1 MQDSRS
7 SVNDVSRYVGWL
19 IAGLVIFT
27 LSCSSGMFIS
37 FCTAIGLAASIRNSQ
52 LSPIFAYV
60 LEGIAMTLA
69 GGTVSGIIS
78 AFLGNLLFQSELAAH
93 RRRYRMV
100 VLGTLIGYIITT
112 CLFEVCN
119 KLSLAP
125 INFIF
130 ATGTFIG
137 GGIAGLL
144 QWQVLRRVVRG
155 AWIWIPIVAVSWTIV
170 SLIFLSIMSF
180 LAMVGPL
187 D

>member
-93 RRRYRMV
+93 RGGV
-100 VLGTLIGYIITT
+100 TGSFQWLVLCRKTTQEQKCPPQPTDYISALVCDTGTLPRPH
-112 CLFEVCN
+112 
-119 KLSLAP
+119 LSNSTVLTL
-125 INFIF
+125 ISL
-130 ATGTFIG
+130 G
-137 GGIAGLL
+137 G
-144 QWQVLRRVVRG
+144 VR
-155 AWIWIPIVAVSWTIV
+155 ILPQST
-170 SLIFLSIMSF
+170 
-180 LAMVGPL
+180 
-187 D
+187 